1 MKRGQAAGAGILV
14 AVIAIAIITFVI
26 FISPEERSQILD
38 EDFSDT
44 TGASRTDELEDATTS
59 VNLLKESPGRIDF
72 LSQTEIDHPL
82 PSVNIYTKT
91 ESQVLAEK
99 ASTFAKKSVF
109 SEEQGNF
116 KFTLGEI
123 GLTEN
128 VLLAFEVTELSGR
141 LIITFNGENIFDG
154 ELKEGNPAPIL
165 LPQSFLK
172 RDNELVFTMSSP
184 GFAFWK
190 TNKVVLQNVKIVG
203 DVTDIDVRSSRHTFL
218 VSETEKRN
226 LEKATLK
233 FEPDCRFGEVGPLL
247 VSLNGE
253 ELYNAVPDCD
263 LAFVPIEFSPDLLI
277 QGENSVTFTTT
288 TGVYVLSHVVI
299 ESELTEIEFP
309 TYYFELSQEDYEDVK
324 NEDKRVRLRLDFVD
338 VVSSKYGEIV
348 FNGYQ
353 NHFDTRE
360 SSIALDVSQDI
371 LAGTNS
377 VKIKPRKT
385 IEVRELKVDL
395 VD

>member
-26 FISPEERSQILD
+26 FISPEERSQLLD

-44 TGASRTDELEDATTS
+44 TGTSRADELEDATTS

-116 KFTLGEI
+116 KFTLGDI

-128 VLLAFEVTELSGR
+128 VLLAFEVSDISGR
-141 LIITFNGENIFDG
+141 LMVSLNGENIFDG

-172 RDNELVFTMSSP
+172 KDNELIFTLSSP

-190 TNKVVLQNVKIVG
+190 TNKVVLQNVKIVA

-324 NEDKRVRLRLDFVD
+324 NEDKRGRLRLDFVV

-360 SSIALDVSQDI
+360 SSIALDVSRDI